1 MDPPLLPRY
10 VRDWPPNWGL
20 IGNYIVLIG
29 PRAYKRQ
36 RQVERMNR
44 TLKTLTKL
52 AIETGGNN
60 WIALLP
66 FALFRVRN
74 TPGSLSSL
82 PMKCFTGGLPH
93 SPRLGEC

>member
-1 MDPPLLPRY
+1 M
-10 VRDWPPNWGL
+10 
-20 IGNYIVLIG
+20 LIG

-66 FALFRVRN
+66 FALSPIRN
-74 TPGSLSSL
+74 TPGKLKLTLYETLFEGPPPLVEARGILDPPDYNFNPSFL
-82 PMKCFTGGLPH
+82 
-93 SPRLGEC
+93 PRLKALEVVRS